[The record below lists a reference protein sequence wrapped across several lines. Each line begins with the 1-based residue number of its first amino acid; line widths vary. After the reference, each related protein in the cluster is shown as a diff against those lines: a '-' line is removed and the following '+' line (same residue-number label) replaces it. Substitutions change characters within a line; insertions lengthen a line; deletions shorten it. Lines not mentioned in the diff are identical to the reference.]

1 VNHLRLGL
9 ALVGFVLAFLSVA
22 LDDIRLGWVAIIVLL
37 ISVLV
42 RLVLRKRGSP
52 EPTEEE

>member
-1 VNHLRLGL
+1 
-9 ALVGFVLAFLSVA
+9 
-22 LDDIRLGWVAIIVLL
+22 LGWVAIIVLL